1 MSTNTSTAS
10 THTWKNPTSYTSSS
24 ENTGFSWGQV
34 SSGPQ
39 AYARA
44 AMSEL
49 LEVLVELMNLY
60 NQQCGVEADANAQCA
75 KANAQLT
82 KDAANDRA
90 NQTYCQMGMSFASAG
105 ISAIGIG
112 VSYGG
117 YKGIKTEINET
128 QMEQE
133 NLSGLNEHY
142 KDAKNKGPGQ
152 NGTDETSSMDDEL
165 TREAIQN
172 RKNELLSGD
181 RSLTEAAKKKQEDI
195 DVTDEHG
202 TTTSKNLNKAA
213 IEDMSPEE
221 LREFDT
227 KLSAAQENASRSLNN
242 SYTKYQTQQTTVKMY
257 QELTTSIANGTAQAF
272 QAKYQVDEGNDQAIA
287 ALASNNADTA
297 KNLAQTMQGNVSK
310 IQEEIMQA
318 LNYQVQSAASNNVR
332 G

>member
-60 NQQCGVEADANAQCA
+60 NKQCGMEAVANAQTA
-75 KANAQLT
+75 ESNARLT
-82 KDAANDRA
+82 QEAANDRA

-105 ISAIGIG
+105 ISVVGIG
-112 VSYGG
+112 YSMGG
-117 YKGIKTEINET
+117 YQGIKTEINAT
-128 QMEQE
+128 QVEQE

-152 NGTDETSSMDDEL
+152 NS
-165 TREAIQN
+165 TRSEPMNEGPHQAIQN
-172 RKNELLSGD
+172 RKNELLSGN
-181 RSLTEAAKKKQEDI
+181 RSLTEAAKKKEEIIYVD
-195 DVTDEHG
+195 DHD
-202 TTTSKNLNKAA
+202 TTTPKNLNQAA
-213 IEDMSPEE
+213 IEEMSPEE

-257 QELTTSIANGTAQAF
+257 QELATSVANGTAQAF
-272 QAKYQVDEGNDQAIA
+272 QAKYQLDEGNDQAKA
-287 ALASNNADTA
+287 SMASNNVDMA